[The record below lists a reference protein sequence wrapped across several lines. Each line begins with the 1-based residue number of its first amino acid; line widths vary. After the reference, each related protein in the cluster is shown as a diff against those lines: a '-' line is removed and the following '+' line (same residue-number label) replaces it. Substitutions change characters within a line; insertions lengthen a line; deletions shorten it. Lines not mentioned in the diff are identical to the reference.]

1 MPYVLSKLS
10 NSQVYTQYA
19 KGQTDTN
26 LNVVVAEVK
35 IDGGADVINKQLV
48 TPQGVVTKVSD
59 NELEILK
66 SNKDFQRHLEKGLVK
81 YYNTAPKVEKEAD
94 KMEKDKS
101 KQLTAEDYKKA
112 GKKAPKVANE

>member
-10 NSQVYTQYA
+10 NSQVYTKYA
-19 KGQTDTN
+19 EGQTDTN

-66 SNKDFQRHLEKGLVK
+66 SNKDFQRHLENGLVK
-81 YYNTAPKVEKEAD
+81 YYNTAPKIEKEAD

>member
-10 NSQVYTQYA
+10 NDQQYINYA
-19 KGQTDTN
+19 KGMTDTN
-26 LNVVVAEVK
+26 IRIPIAEVFIK
-35 IDGGADVINKQLV
+35 GGADVINKQLV

-66 SNKDFQRHLEKGLVK
+66 ANPGFRKHLEEGLVK
-81 YYNTAPKVEKEAD
+81 YYNTTPKIEKEAD

-101 KQLTAEDYKKA
+101 KQLTADDYKKA
-112 GKKAPKVANE
+112 GKKAPKVSNE